1 MAREEPR
8 TLSLEIN
15 HRKVSFPEDVTVHR
29 AAELNDVYIPS
40 LCSHK
45 DLSPFG
51 GCRLCMVEIE
61 GMRGY
66 PLSCNTLAQEGM
78 KVLTDTAMLRE
89 LRAEILKLILSEHPS
104 SCLVCGEKDECRDYQ
119 GTIRKAGVT
128 TGCRFCPND
137 GQCEL
142 QDVVEKVG
150 LTEIDFPI
158 YYHGYEPE
166 HDDPFYDRDY
176 NICILCGRCVRMCQ
190 EVRGTGVLAFTYR
203 GPRAKVSPAFGRS
216 HVEAG
221 CEFCGACVDVCPTG
235 ALADKAS
242 KWDGKPDGS
251 LVSTC
256 PFCAVGCQVEL
267 DHKGGRFSKARAS
280 MDPEVNDGQL
290 CVKGRFCMPEVT
302 HHFERA
308 KKPMLRKGE
317 YFREVSWEE
326 ALAKVT
332 VELKNVR
339 PDEFLM
345 LVSPDLTNESLFAA
359 QKFVRECVG
368 SNGIDS
374 TARMELAGGLDLWSE
389 LFSLPISIKSIAQA
403 DVILAVGLDSRFNF
417 SVVGTKVRKALDR
430 GARLV
435 TIDARDSNLA
445 RYTDDWLRP
454 TPGTEGLLLGLL
466 ADGLAGRPTDP
477 SSVAEHAS
485 VEIEAL
491 TRALEILS
499 ASKDLTVIIGPQVF
513 HYGSI
518 DELANS
524 LRTLSGR
531 PNTNFIPLYFGA
543 NARGALEMGVFP
555 EIGPGGSA
563 VPGFGGSEVPVSE
576 PGPQNPGTPEPLR
589 RGLSLADITSG
600 SKRAK
605 VIYLVGDIPFLERP
619 DCDFLIVQDTYLP
632 SFKVDAF
639 LPAATFAESGGTLVN
654 MEGRV
659 QEIVQIESPP
669 EGPVT
674 GFMRPDWQIFSD
686 LARALQYSGMNYRT
700 PQDVDEDIHRV
711 VPDFPPRPDR
721 MPRRMKP
728 IEKDR
733 GIKGQRD
740 RVSECPNPALD
751 PLIPRSLDPFR
762 FLLVAEPAGYRHRG
776 IDISSKV
783 GGLGELALEEGFRMN
798 PEDIASLGLA
808 DGDQITVSL
817 DKGEVVASGPAKSN
831 SECPKGIVY
840 YTRPVVFGGL
850 GHRRALWPLYRLA
863 ENPVWVSVSGTTAGK
878 T

>member
-1 MAREEPR
+1 MIQEPR
-8 TLSLEIN
+8 TLTMEID
-15 HRKVSFPEDVTVHR
+15 HKQVTFPEGVTVHR
-29 AAELNDVYIPS
+29 AAELAGVYIPS

-51 GCRLCMVEIE
+51 GCRMCMVEIE

-66 PLSCNTLAQEGM
+66 PLSCNTKAQEGM
-78 KVLTDTAMLRE
+78 KVLTDTATLRE
-89 LRAEILKLILSEHPS
+89 LRVEILKLILSEHPS
-104 SCLVCGEKDECRDYQ
+104 SCLVCGESKECRDYQ

-137 GQCEL
+137 RQCEL
-142 QDVVEKVG
+142 QDLVEKVG
-150 LTEIDFPI
+150 LTEIDYPI

-166 HDDPFYDRDY
+166 HDDPFFDRDY

-203 GPRAKVSPAFGRS
+203 GPRAKIGPAFGRN

-251 LVSTC
+251 RISTC
-256 PFCAVGCQVEL
+256 PFCAVGCQLEL
-267 DHKGGRFSKARAS
+267 DHKDGRLSKARANL
-280 MDPEVNDGQL
+280 DPEVNDGQL

-308 KKPMLRKGE
+308 KWPMLQKGS
-317 YFREVSWEE
+317 YFRQVAWAE
-326 ALAKVT
+326 ALEKVAA
-332 VELKNVR
+332 ELKGIR
-339 PDEFLM
+339 PEEFLM

-359 QKFVRECVG
+359 QQFVRDCIG
-368 SNGIDS
+368 SNNIDS
-374 TARMELAGGLDLWSE
+374 TARMELAGGLGLWSK
-389 LFSLPISIKSIAQA
+389 LFSLPISIKDVARA

-417 SVVGTKVRKALDR
+417 SVVGTKVRKALAR

-454 TPGTEGLLLGLL
+454 TPGTEGMLLKFL
-466 ADGLAGRPTDP
+466 ADSLAGRAADP
-477 SSVAEHAS
+477 AAVAKQAG
-485 VEIEAL
+485 VETEAL
-491 TRALEILS
+491 TRALQILS

-513 HYGSI
+513 HYANT
-518 DELANS
+518 DELASS
-524 LRTLSGR
+524 LLALSGR
-531 PNTNFIPLYFGA
+531 PTTNFIPLYFGA
-543 NARGALEMGVFP
+543 NARGALEMGVLT
-555 EIGPGGSA
+555 EGESTPGVRA
-563 VPGFGGSEVPVSE
+563 
-576 PGPQNPGTPEPLR
+576 LK
-589 RGLSLADITSG
+589 LADVLSG
-600 SKRAK
+600 SRRPK
-605 VIYLVGDIPFLERP
+605 VIYLVGDNPFLDRP
-619 DCDFLIVQDTYLP
+619 DCDFLIVQDSYLP

-659 QEIVQIESPP
+659 QEVVQIESPP

-686 LARALQYSGMNYRT
+686 LAGSLQHSGLNYRT
-700 PQDVDEDIHRV
+700 PQDVDEDIHRA

-721 MPRRMKP
+721 MPRRMKTP
-728 IEKDR
+728 TEDGRLRTEDGRRKT
-733 GIKGQRD
+733 G
-740 RVSECPNPALD
+740 E
-751 PLIPRSLDPFR
+751 PRTRNQEPGA

-808 DGDQITVSL
+808 DGDEVTVSL
-817 DKGEVVASGPAKSN
+817 DNGDVVASGPAKTN
-831 SECPKGIVY
+831 SECPKGVVY

-850 GHRRALWPLYRLA
+850 GHRRALWPLYPLA
-863 ENPVWVSVSGTTAGK
+863 ENPVWVSIATKGESKAGSGESVPGS
-878 T
+878 

>member
-1 MAREEPR
+1 MTREEPR
-8 TLSLEIN
+8 TLSLEID
-15 HRKVSFPEDVTVHR
+15 HRKVSFPEGVTVHR

-190 EVRGTGVLAFTYR
+190 EVRGTGVLAFSYR

-326 ALAKVT
+326 ALAKVA

-359 QKFVRECVG
+359 QKFVRDCIG

-403 DVILAVGLDSRFNF
+403 DVILAAGLDSRFNF

-430 GARLV
+430 GTKLV

-454 TPGTEGLLLGLL
+454 TPGTEGLLLGLFS
-466 ADGLAGRPTDP
+466 DGLAGRPPDP
-477 SSVAEHAS
+477 SSVAKHAS

-513 HYGSI
+513 HYGNI

-524 LRTLSGR
+524 LLTLSGR

-555 EIGPGGSA
+555 EIGPGGS
-563 VPGFGGSEVPVSE
+563 PRKDE
-576 PGPQNPGTPEPLR
+576 
-589 RGLSLADITSG
+589 GLSLADITSG
-600 SKRAK
+600 SKRPK
-605 VIYLVGDIPFLERP
+605 VTYLVGDIPFLERP
-619 DCDFLIVQDTYLP
+619 DCDFLIVQDIYLP
-632 SFKVDAF
+632 SFKVDTF

-659 QEIVQIESPP
+659 QEIVQTESPP

-700 PQDVDEDIHRV
+700 PQDVDEDIHRA

-721 MPRRMKP
+721 MPRRMRPLDHRSVRKSQ
-728 IEKDR
+728 IAA
-733 GIKGQRD
+733 KGKG
-740 RVSECPNPALD
+740 N
-751 PLIPRSLDPFR
+751 

-808 DGDQITVSL
+808 DGSQVTVSL
-817 DKGEVVASGPAKSN
+817 DNGEVVASGPAKSN
-831 SECPKGIVY
+831 IECPKGVMY

-850 GHRRALWPLYRLA
+850 SHRRALWPLYRL
-863 ENPVWVSVSGTTAGK
+863 EKNPAWVNLSRSSVKKA
-878 T
+878 

>member
-15 HRKVSFPEDVTVHR
+15 HRKVSFPEGVTVLR

-66 PLSCNTLAQEGM
+66 PLSCNTIAQEGM

-203 GPRAKVSPAFGRS
+203 GPRAKIGPAFGRS

-267 DHKGGRFSKARAS
+267 DHKDGRFSKATAN

-317 YFREVSWEE
+317 YFREVSWAE
-326 ALAKVT
+326 ALEKVA

-339 PDEFLM
+339 PDEFLT

-374 TARMELAGGLDLWSE
+374 TARMELAGGLGLWSK
-389 LFSLPISIKSIAQA
+389 LLSLPISIKDVSRA

-435 TIDARDSNLA
+435 AIDSREGNLA

-454 TPGTEGLLLGLL
+454 TPGKEGRLLTFL
-466 ADGLAGRPTDP
+466 ADALGGHAAD
-477 SSVAEHAS
+477 SSSAAADAS
-485 VEIEAL
+485 VESESL
-491 TRALEILS
+491 DRALKILS
-499 ASKDLTVIIGPQVF
+499 AAKDLTVIVGPQVF
-513 HYGSI
+513 HYRDVEDLVAGL
-518 DELANS
+518 LA
-524 LRTLSGR
+524 LADRKD
-531 PNTNFIPLYFGA
+531 TNFIPLYFGA

-555 EIGPGGSA
+555 EIGPGGS
-563 VPGFGGSEVPVSE
+563 PRKDE
-576 PGPQNPGTPEPLR
+576 
-589 RGLSLADITSG
+589 GLSLADITSG
-600 SKRAK
+600 SKRPK

-619 DCDFLIVQDTYLP
+619 DCDFLIVQDIYLP

-659 QEIVQIESPP
+659 QEILQVEHPP
-669 EGPVT
+669 EGAVT
-674 GFMRPDWQIFSD
+674 GFMRPDWRTFSE
-686 LARALQYSGMNYRT
+686 LAQAMGSPGMNYRT
-700 PQDVDEDIHRV
+700 YEDVDAEIHAAV
-711 VPDFPPRPDR
+711 ADFPARPDR
-721 MPRRMKP
+721 MPRRMRPLDLASVPKP
-728 IEKDR
+728 QESRR
-733 GIKGQRD
+733 GKKGK
-740 RVSECPNPALD
+740 AG
-751 PLIPRSLDPFR
+751 

-798 PEDIASLGLA
+798 PEDLVSCGLKHDDTITLSF
-808 DGDQITVSL
+808 DGGKVS
-817 DKGEVVASGPAKSN
+817 VSGPARSD
-831 SECPKGIVY
+831 SECPRGVIY

-850 GHRRALWPLYRLA
+850 GHRRGLWPLYRLE
-863 ENPVWVSVSGTTAGK
+863 ENPTWVSLSVTTAGK

>member
-1 MAREEPR
+1 MAREEPC

-15 HRKVSFPEDVTVHR
+15 HRKVSFPEGVTVHR

-66 PLSCNTLAQEGM
+66 PLSCNTLALEGM
-78 KVLTDTAMLRE
+78 KVLTDTAALRE
-89 LRAEILKLILSEHPS
+89 LRSEILKLILSEHPS
-104 SCLVCGEKDECRDYQ
+104 SCLVCGEKDECKDYQ

-203 GPRAKVSPAFGRS
+203 GPRAKIGPAFGRS

-251 LVSTC
+251 YVSTC
-256 PFCAVGCQVEL
+256 PFCPVGCQVEL
-267 DHKGGRFSKARAS
+267 DHKGGRFSKAKANL
-280 MDPEVNDGQL
+280 DPEVNDGQL

-308 KKPMLRKGE
+308 KRPMLRKDK
-317 YFREVSWEE
+317 YFREVSWKE
-326 ALAKVT
+326 ALEKVAT
-332 VELKNVR
+332 ELKGAN

-359 QKFVRECVG
+359 QKFVRECIG

-374 TARMELAGGLDLWSE
+374 TARMELAGGLGLWSK
-389 LFSLPISIKSIAQA
+389 LFSLPISIKDIGGA

-445 RYTDDWLRP
+445 RYTDDWLRA
-454 TPGTEGLLLGLL
+454 TPGKEGTLVKFL
-466 ADGLAGRPTDP
+466 AESLAGSPTDRAAEP
-477 SSVAEHAS
+477 SSTAEEVS
-485 VEIEAL
+485 IESGSLTGAL
-491 TRALEILS
+491 KILS
-499 ASKDLTVIIGPQVF
+499 AARDLTVIVGPQVF
-513 HYGSI
+513 HYRDVEDLVSGLLT
-518 DELANS
+518 LAE
-524 LRTLSGR
+524 RK
-531 PNTNFIPLYFGA
+531 NTNFIPLYFGA
-543 NARGALEMGVFP
+543 NSRGALEMGVFP

-563 VPGFGGSEVPVSE
+563 RKD
-576 PGPQNPGTPEPLR
+576 Q
-589 RGLSLADITSG
+589 GLSLSDIMSG
-600 SKRAK
+600 AKRPK
-605 VIYLVGDIPFLERP
+605 VIYLVGDVPFLERP
-619 DCDFLIVQDTYLP
+619 DCDFLIVQDIYLP
-632 SFKVDAF
+632 PFEVDAF
-639 LPAATFAESGGTLVN
+639 LPASTFSESGGTLVN

-659 QEIVQIESPP
+659 QEIVQVEHPP
-669 EGPVT
+669 EGAVT
-674 GFMRPDWQIFSD
+674 GFMHPDWRIFSG
-686 LARALQYSGMNYRT
+686 LAQALGLPGMNYRT
-700 PQDVDEDIHRV
+700 YEEVDADIHAAMA
-711 VPDFPPRPDR
+711 DFPVRPDR
-721 MPRRMKP
+721 APRRMKP
-728 IEKDR
+728 IDLAAVRKSQKPRR
-733 GIKGQRD
+733 GKKGKA
-740 RVSECPNPALD
+740 E
-751 PLIPRSLDPFR
+751 FM
-762 FLLVAEPAGYRHRG
+762 LVAEPGGYRHRG

-783 GGLGELALEEGFRMN
+783 GGLGELALEEGFRMH
-798 PEDIASLGLA
+798 PEDIVSCGLK
-808 DGDQITVSL
+808 DGDAVILSF
-817 DKGEVVASGPAKSN
+817 DGGKGSVTGQVKSDG
-831 SECPKGIVY
+831 ECPRGVIY

-850 GHRRALWPLYRLA
+850 SHRRGLWPLFKF
-863 ENPVWVSVSGTTAGK
+863 EDNPTWVSISGTTAGK

>member
-1 MAREEPR
+1 MIQEPR
-8 TLSLEIN
+8 TLTMEIN
-15 HRKVSFPEDVTVHR
+15 HRKVSFPEGLTVHR
-29 AAELNDVYIPS
+29 AAELAGVYIPS
-40 LCSHK
+40 LCTHK

-66 PLSCNTLAQEGM
+66 PLSCSTKAQEGM
-78 KVLTDTAMLRE
+78 KVLTDTAMLGE

-104 SCLVCGEKDECRDYQ
+104 SCLVCGEKNDCRDYQ

-137 GQCEL
+137 RQCEL
-142 QDVVEKVG
+142 QDLVEKIG
-150 LTEIDFPI
+150 LTEIDYPI

-203 GPRAKVSPAFGRS
+203 GPRAKIGPAFGRN
-216 HVEAG
+216 HIEAG

-251 LVSTC
+251 RISTC
-256 PFCAVGCQVEL
+256 PFCPVGCQLEL
-267 DHKGGRFSKARAS
+267 DHKDGRLSKVSANL
-280 MDPEVNDGQL
+280 DPEVNDGQL

-308 KKPMLRKGE
+308 KWPMLQKGS
-317 YFREVSWEE
+317 YFRQVAWSE
-326 ALAKVT
+326 ALEKVAA
-332 VELKNVR
+332 ELKGIR
-339 PDEFLM
+339 PEEFLM

-359 QKFVRECVG
+359 QKFVRDCIG
-368 SNGIDS
+368 SNSIDS

-403 DVILAVGLDSRFNF
+403 DVILAAGLDSRFNF

-454 TPGTEGLLLGLL
+454 TPGTEGLLLGFL
-466 ADGLAGRPTDP
+466 AESLAGRPSDP
-477 SSVAEHAS
+477 SSVAKQAS
-485 VEIEAL
+485 VEVEAL
-491 TRALEILS
+491 TRAMEILS
-499 ASKDLTVIIGPQVF
+499 AAKDLTVIVGPQVF
-513 HYGSI
+513 HYPNT
-518 DELANS
+518 DELASS
-524 LRTLSGR
+524 LLILAER
-531 PNTNFIPLYFGA
+531 PSTGCPTGTAEVNFIPLYFGA

-555 EIGPGGSA
+555 EIGPGGS
-563 VPGFGGSEVPVSE
+563 
-576 PGPQNPGTPEPLR
+576 PLKD
-589 RGLSLADITSG
+589 RGLSLADIASG
-600 SKRAK
+600 SKRPK
-605 VIYLVGDIPFLERP
+605 VIYLAGDVPFLERP

-632 SFKVDAF
+632 PFKVDAF

-659 QEIVQIESPP
+659 QEIVQIESTP

-686 LARALQYSGMNYRT
+686 LAGALQYSGMNYRT
-700 PQDVDEDIHRV
+700 PQDVDEDIHRA
-711 VPDFPPRPDR
+711 VPDFPSRPDR
-721 MPRRMKP
+721 MPRLLVHGSKFPVSGSPTAKDQKP
-728 IEKDR
+728 ETTNQEP
-733 GIKGQRD
+733 GT
-740 RVSECPNPALD
+740 
-751 PLIPRSLDPFR
+751 

-776 IDISSKV
+776 VDISSKV

-798 PEDIASLGLA
+798 PEDIASLGQA

-817 DKGEVVASGPAKSN
+817 DDGEVIASGPAKSN
-831 SECPKGIVY
+831 RECPKGVVY

-850 GHRRALWPLYRLA
+850 SHRRALWPLYRLA
-863 ENPVWVSVSGTTAGK
+863 ENPAWISVATKGESRVGSGESISDSRFPTPCS
-878 T
+878 